1 MIRKENKILK
11 IIKYAPSI
19 FILILCII
27 INFYLLYEKKQNLN
41 LEKKEI
47 KQKYITTNKELVKNE
62 VLETIHYIKMKQKNT
77 EKNLEQ
83 MLKKVVLNA
92 HQISLNV
99 YNMNKDE
106 KKEKIL
112 EQIKKVLNNIN
123 YAKDGYFF
131 IYDFNGVNILHG
143 GDKSIEGRNLL
154 DYKDS
159 KSNNISKELNEILK
173 TKNETY
179 YSWYW
184 PKNDNKEYK
193 KIGFFKKIEPLNL
206 YIGTGRFVV
215 DYEQNLKKEIL
226 EYLSSVKYRKYGYI
240 FVLDN
245 KGKYL
250 SYYNKDFI
258 GKSISDLAFVE
269 NINKSFEKMKK
280 VSKKGNYLR
289 YEHIDKPNSVV
300 KKIEKISYI
309 KKFDKWNWI
318 IGTGFYLD
326 DVYKQIEEKELVLE
340 KKYKEEIKT
349 LYKITVISTIILL
362 LISIYIS
369 KLIEKIFLNYKNK
382 IEEQIQTNRQKD
394 NLIAYQSKMATMGE
408 MIGNIAHQWRQPL
421 SSISTAATGV
431 KMQKEIGV
439 LTDDFEIKSLDSI
452 NNNVQYLSKTID
464 DFRNFFK
471 NNKTRKEFNIQ
482 DSFEKTF
489 KLVSAQYKNKD
500 IELISNIEDV
510 VLCSF
515 ESKLVQ
521 VLINI
526 LNNARDELIKQNF
539 RKLIFIEAKKVE
551 NSLIILI
558 KDNANGINDHIKHRI
573 FEPYFTTKSKE
584 EGTGIGLYMSNEI
597 VNKHLDGTLE
607 FSNEEYEFEN
617 EKYKG
622 ACFKITLPID

>member
-280 VSKKGNYLR
+280 VSKKGNYLK
-289 YEHIDKPNSVV
+289 YDHIDKPNSVI

-369 KLIEKIFLNYKNK
+369 KLIERIFLNYKNK

-584 EGTGIGLYMSNEI
+584 EGTGIGLYMSSEI

>member
-289 YEHIDKPNSVV
+289 YDHIDKPNSVV

-369 KLIEKIFLNYKNK
+369 KLIERIFLNYKNK

-489 KLVSAQYKNKD
+489 KLVSVQYKNKD

-584 EGTGIGLYMSNEI
+584 EGTGIGLYMSSEI

>member
-11 IIKYAPSI
+11 IIKYAPMIFI
-19 FILILCII
+19 FILCIL

-41 LEKKEI
+41 LEKKQI

-62 VLETIHYIKMKQKNT
+62 VLETIHYINIKQKNT

-92 HQISLNV
+92 YQISLNV
-99 YNMNKDE
+99 YNMNKNE

-112 EQIKKVLNNIN
+112 EQIKKVLNNIK

-131 IYDFNGVNILHG
+131 IYDFDGVNILHG

-154 DYKDS
+154 NYKDS
-159 KSNNISKELNEILK
+159 KSNNISKELNKILK
-173 TKNETY
+173 TKSETY

-240 FVLDN
+240 FVLDS

-250 SYYNKDFI
+250 SYYNEDFI
-258 GKSISDLAFVE
+258 GKNISNLAFVE
-269 NINKSFEKMKK
+269 NINKSFEKMKEI
-280 VSKKGNYLR
+280 SQKGGYLK
-289 YEHIDKPNSVV
+289 YSHINKPNNIL

-318 IGTGFYLD
+318 IGTGFYMD
-326 DVYKQIEEKELVLE
+326 DVYKEIEEKEFLLE
-340 KKYKEEIKT
+340 KKYDEEIKT
-349 LYKITVISTIILL
+349 LYKITIISTIILL

-369 KLIEKIFLNYKNK
+369 KLIEKIFLRYKSM
-382 IEEQIQTNRQKD
+382 IEEQIQVNRKKD

-500 IELISNIEDV
+500 IELVSNIEDV
-510 VLCSF
+510 KIYSF

-539 RKLIFIEAKKVE
+539 RKLIFIEAKRVK

-558 KDNANGINDHIKHRI
+558 KDNANGINDDIKHRI

-584 EGTGIGLYMSNEI
+584 DGTGIGLYMSSEI

-607 FSNEEYEFEN
+607 FTNEEYEFEN

>member
-11 IIKYAPSI
+11 IIKYAPTI
-19 FILILCII
+19 FIFILCII

-41 LEKKEI
+41 LEKKQI

-62 VLETIHYIKMKQKNT
+62 VLETIHYIKMKQNNT

-92 HQISLNV
+92 YQISLNV
-99 YNMNKDE
+99 YNMNKNE

-112 EQIKKVLNNIN
+112 EQIKKVLNNIK

-131 IYDFNGVNILHG
+131 IYDFDGVNILHG

-159 KSNNISKELNEILK
+159 KNNNISKELSKILK
-173 TKNETY
+173 TKSETY

-240 FVLDN
+240 FVLN
-245 KGKYL
+245 SEGKYL
-250 SYYNKDFI
+250 SYYNEDFI
-258 GKSISDLAFVE
+258 GKNISNLAFVE
-269 NINKSFEKMKK
+269 NINKSFEKMKEI
-280 VSKKGNYLR
+280 SQKGGYLK
-289 YEHIDKPNSVV
+289 YSHINKPNSVL

-318 IGTGFYLD
+318 IGTGFYMD
-326 DVYKQIEEKELVLE
+326 DVYKEIEEKEFLLE
-340 KKYKEEIKT
+340 KKYNEEIKT
-349 LYKITVISTIILL
+349 LYKITIISTIILL

-369 KLIEKIFLNYKNK
+369 KLIEKIFLRYKSM
-382 IEEQIQTNRQKD
+382 IEEQIQANRKKD

-510 VLCSF
+510 KIYSF

-539 RKLIFIEAKKVE
+539 RKLIFIEAKRVK

-558 KDNANGINDHIKHRI
+558 KDNANGINDDIKHRI

-584 EGTGIGLYMSNEI
+584 DGTGIGLYMSSEI

-607 FSNEEYEFEN
+607 FTNEEYEFEN

>member
-289 YEHIDKPNSVV
+289 YDHIDKPNSVI

-369 KLIEKIFLNYKNK
+369 KLIERIFLNYKNK

>member
-62 VLETIHYIKMKQKNT
+62 VLETIHYINMKQKNT

-289 YEHIDKPNSVV
+289 YDHIDKPNSVI

-369 KLIEKIFLNYKNK
+369 KLIERIFLNYKNK
-382 IEEQIQTNRQKD
+382 IEDQIQTNRQKD

-584 EGTGIGLYMSNEI
+584 EGTGIGLYMSSEI

>member
-47 KQKYITTNKELVKNE
+47 KQKYITTNKELIKNE
-62 VLETIHYIKMKQKNT
+62 VLETIHYINMKQKNT

-289 YEHIDKPNSVV
+289 YDHIDKPNSVI

-369 KLIEKIFLNYKNK
+369 KLIERIFLNYKNK

-584 EGTGIGLYMSNEI
+584 EGTGIGLYMSSEI